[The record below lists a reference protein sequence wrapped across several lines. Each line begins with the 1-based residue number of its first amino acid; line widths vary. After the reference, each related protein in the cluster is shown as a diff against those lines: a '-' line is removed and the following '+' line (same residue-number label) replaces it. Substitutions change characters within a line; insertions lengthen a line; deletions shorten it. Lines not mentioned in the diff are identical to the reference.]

1 MPTRRTQI
9 QATAAALALA
19 AAGACERAL
28 AQDDVTLPAVTV
40 KGKSQ
45 DDTAQHL
52 NTKVSG
58 GALGTRTQLDT
69 PFSTTVVK
77 SEDLAGRQVSKLGDV
92 FALDASVSDNS
103 GAYSSWASYITVRGL
118 PLDWQNAYRIDGKPF
133 LSYTITLPYE
143 HFEQIE
149 LLKGSSG
156 FMYGFGSPGG
166 IVNYV
171 TKKPSDTPVR
181 SIDIGYKS
189 SSLWSEL
196 VDLGG
201 RFGDDGRFGYRLN
214 ATHEEGKTFNDGSLR
229 RDSLS
234 LALDARLTRDLS
246 WDFNALYQDRKSTGQ
261 TPSIYLGSYVG
272 SSLPSVISGA
282 NQDLLG
288 PGQHLSNNLQL
299 YSTGLQYQLAPNWA
313 LSTNYSHSTATRSRN
328 EGILFLTNASGDYD
342 DYRSDTREGHRFD
355 QAQALLQG
363 KLRTG
368 AFEHQV
374 VLGASWQKQGNDYSS
389 NAVYQQIGTGNLY
402 NQNTNSYFSTTDF
415 SLYRFSDVTQRAV
428 FASDTVKLS
437 ERWSVLAGLRS
448 TNYEQTGYTKNGV
461 VTPTLALMFKPAPDT
476 TVYTSYVESLEQGAT
491 VGITY
496 ANRNE
501 QLAPLKSKQYELGI
515 KTEHERWSAT
525 AALFRIERGAEYA
538 NSANVLVQ
546 DGQSIYQG
554 LELGATTRLGS
565 QWQLGGN
572 IMVLDTSYERGSEHQ
587 GNRVAGAPD
596 FVAATQLS
604 YAVAQVP
611 GLKLSADA
619 KYTGA
624 TMLNASNGLKL
635 PGYALA
641 NIAASYTTRIGGHDT
656 TWRVAVNNLANKR
669 YWEFQYE
676 NYIKPGDPRTV
687 SVGAKL
693 DF

>member
-1 MPTRRTQI
+1 MQLYDAVAGTQG
-9 QATAAALALA
+9 L
-19 AAGACERAL
+19 
-28 AQDDVTLPAVTV
+28 TL
-40 KGKSQ
+40 S
-45 DDTAQHL
+45 
-52 NTKVSG
+52 
-58 GALGTRTQLDT
+58 R
-69 PFSTTVVK
+69 
-77 SEDLAGRQVSKLGDV
+77 
-92 FALDASVSDNS
+92 
-103 GAYSSWASYITVRGL
+103 
-118 PLDWQNAYRIDGKPF
+118 
-133 LSYTITLPYE
+133 
-143 HFEQIE
+143 
-149 LLKGSSG
+149 
-156 FMYGFGSPGG
+156 
-166 IVNYV
+166 YV
-171 TKKPSDTPVR
+171 TPSEALRQFPTLSP
-181 SIDIGYKS
+181 
-189 SSLWSEL
+189 
-196 VDLGG
+196 
-201 RFGDDGRFGYRLN
+201 
-214 ATHEEGKTFNDGSLR
+214 THEDGKTFNDGTLR
-229 RDSLS
+229 RNSLS
-234 LALDARLTRDLS
+234 LALDARLTRDLL
-246 WDFNALYQDRKSTGQ
+246 WDFNALYQDRSATGQ
-261 TPSIYLGSYVG
+261 TPSIYLGSYVD

-282 NQDLLG
+282 NQNLLG

-299 YSTGLQYQLAPNWA
+299 YSTGLQYQIAPDWA
-313 LSTNYSHSTATRSRN
+313 LSTSYSHSTATRNRN

-363 KLRTG
+363 LLRTG
-368 AFEHQV
+368 AVEHRLV
-374 VLGASWQKQGNDYSS
+374 VGASWQKQGNDYSS

-402 NQNTNSYFSTTDF
+402 RQNTNSYFSTTDF
-415 SLYRFSDVTQRAV
+415 SLYHFSDVTQRAV

-437 ERWSVLAGLRS
+437 DRWSVLAGLRN
-448 TNYEQTGYTKNGV
+448 TDYEQTGYTKNGV
-461 VTPTLALMFKPAPDT
+461 VTPTLALMFNPAPHT

-515 KTEHERWSAT
+515 KTERDRWSAT

-554 LELGATTRLGS
+554 LEVGATTRLGS

-572 IMVLDTSYERGSEHQ
+572 LMVLDTSYERGSSYQ

-604 YAVAQVP
+604 WDVAQLP

-641 NIAASYTTRIGGHDT
+641 NVGASYTTRIGGYAT
-656 TWRVAVNNLANKR
+656 TWRVAVNNLADKR

-687 SVGAKL
+687 GVGAKL

>member
-1 MPTRRTQI
+1 M
-9 QATAAALALA
+9 
-19 AAGACERAL
+19 
-28 AQDDVTLPAVTV
+28 PAVTV

-58 GALGTRTQLDT
+58 GALGARTQLDT

-77 SEDLAGRQVSKLGDV
+77 SEDLAERQVSKLGDV

-189 SSLWSEL
+189 GSLWSEH

-201 RFGDDGRFGYRLN
+201 RFGDQGRFGYRLN

-246 WDFNALYQDRKSTGQ
+246 WDFNALYQDRRSTGQ

-282 NQDLLG
+282 NQTLLG

-299 YSTGLQYQLAPNWA
+299 YSTGLQYKLAPNWA

-328 EGILFLTNASGDYD
+328 EGILFLTNASGDYN

-363 KLRTG
+363 TLRTG
-368 AFEHQV
+368 AVEHQV

-402 NQNTNSYFSTTDF
+402 SQNTNSYFSTTDF

-496 ANRNE
+496 ANRDE

-515 KTEHERWSAT
+515 KTEHDRWSAT

-546 DGQSIYQG
+546 DGLSIYQG
-554 LELGATTRLGS
+554 LELGATARLGS

-572 IMVLDTSYERGSEHQ
+572 VMVLDSSYERGSSYQ

-641 NIAASYTTRIGGHDT
+641 NVGASYTTRIGGYDT

>member
-1 MPTRRTQI
+1 
-9 QATAAALALA
+9 
-19 AAGACERAL
+19 
-28 AQDDVTLPAVTV
+28 
-40 KGKSQ
+40 
-45 DDTAQHL
+45 
-52 NTKVSG
+52 
-58 GALGTRTQLDT
+58 
-69 PFSTTVVK
+69 
-77 SEDLAGRQVSKLGDV
+77 
-92 FALDASVSDNS
+92 
-103 GAYSSWASYITVRGL
+103 
-118 PLDWQNAYRIDGKPF
+118 
-133 LSYTITLPYE
+133 
-143 HFEQIE
+143 
-149 LLKGSSG
+149 
-156 FMYGFGSPGG
+156 
-166 IVNYV
+166 
-171 TKKPSDTPVR
+171 
-181 SIDIGYKS
+181 
-189 SSLWSEL
+189 
-196 VDLGG
+196 
-201 RFGDDGRFGYRLN
+201 
-214 ATHEEGKTFNDGSLR
+214 
-229 RDSLS
+229 
-234 LALDARLTRDLS
+234 
-246 WDFNALYQDRKSTGQ
+246 
-261 TPSIYLGSYVG
+261 
-272 SSLPSVISGA
+272 
-282 NQDLLG
+282 
-288 PGQHLSNNLQL
+288 
-299 YSTGLQYQLAPNWA
+299 
-313 LSTNYSHSTATRSRN
+313 
-328 EGILFLTNASGDYD
+328 
-342 DYRSDTREGHRFD
+342 
-355 QAQALLQG
+355 
-363 KLRTG
+363 
-368 AFEHQV
+368 V

-402 NQNTNSYFSTTDF
+402 SQNTNSYFSTTDF

-501 QLAPLKSKQYELGI
+501 QLAPLKSKQYELGV
-515 KTEHERWSAT
+515 KTEHDRWSAT

-572 IMVLDTSYERGSEHQ
+572 VMVLDSSYERGSSYQ

-641 NIAASYTTRIGGHDT
+641 NVGASYTTRIGGHDT

-687 SVGAKL
+687 SVSAKL